1 MVNDND
7 RLRKASKMTMM
18 MLGIVQQVPKD
29 PANFGIG
36 TLALVTPGKC
46 RYKALQTAPQPDFG
60 AWGRRISPLHTA
72 CGAWSRD
79 SVFIRA
85 PTARA

>member
-60 AWGRRISPLHTA
+60 VGPSYIASPHRMRRLVE
-72 CGAWSRD
+72 G
-79 SVFIRA
+79 
-85 PTARA
+85 